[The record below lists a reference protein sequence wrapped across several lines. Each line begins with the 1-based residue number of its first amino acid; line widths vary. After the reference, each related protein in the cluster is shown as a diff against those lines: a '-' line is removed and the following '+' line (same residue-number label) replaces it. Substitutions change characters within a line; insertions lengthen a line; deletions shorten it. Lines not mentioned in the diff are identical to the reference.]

1 MRISL
6 TLALLA
12 SLALAL
18 APSAQAKVIDVPRTV
33 RAVLPDARD
42 GGVPVL
48 LPSRMNLD
56 FSGSRTYVTGGGG
69 NDQWDIEMAG
79 ARNCGGANVCFL
91 ASFTGEE
98 GKALGFRTNVKLARG
113 LRGYYKPLT
122 CGGSCSPPMIQ
133 WVQKGVLYSIQAKV
147 EGDAKKAM
155 VRAANSAITR
165 SPR

>member
-79 ARNCGGANVCFL
+79 ARNCGGASACFL
-91 ASFTGEE
+91 ASFTGQE
-98 GKALGFRTNVKLARG
+98 GEALGFRTNVKLARG

-122 CGGSCSPPMIQ
+122 CGGSCSPPLIAWKQ
-133 WVQKGVLYSIQAKV
+133 RGVRYQIQAKAL
-147 EGDAKKAM
+147 GGRKAFVAM
-155 VRAANSAITR
+155 ANSAIR
-165 SPR
+165 NGGR

>member
-6 TLALLA
+6 ALAALIT
-12 SLALAL
+12 LAL
-18 APSAQAKVIDVPRTV
+18 APSAHAKVIDVPRTV

-122 CGGSCSPPMIQ
+122 CGGSCSPPLIAWKQ
-133 WVQKGVLYSIQAKV
+133 RGVRYQIQAKALGGRRAFV
-147 EGDAKKAM
+147 AM
-155 VRAANSAITR
+155 ANSAIR
-165 SPR
+165 NGGR

>member
-1 MRISL
+1 MRSSL
-6 TLALLA
+6 TLALALL
-12 SLALAL
+12 SVLAL
-18 APSAQAKVIDVPRTV
+18 APAADAKVIDVPRTV

-56 FSGSRTYVTGGGG
+56 YSRSRIYVTGGGG

-79 ARNCGGANVCFL
+79 ARNCGGANACFL

-98 GKALGFRTNVKLARG
+98 GKALGFKTNVKLARG

-122 CGGSCSPPMIQ
+122 CGGSCSPPLIA
-133 WVQKGVLYSIQAKV
+133 WKRGGVRYQIQAKALGGRKSFV
-147 EGDAKKAM
+147 AM
-155 VRAANSAITR
+155 ANSAIR
-165 SPR
+165 NGGR